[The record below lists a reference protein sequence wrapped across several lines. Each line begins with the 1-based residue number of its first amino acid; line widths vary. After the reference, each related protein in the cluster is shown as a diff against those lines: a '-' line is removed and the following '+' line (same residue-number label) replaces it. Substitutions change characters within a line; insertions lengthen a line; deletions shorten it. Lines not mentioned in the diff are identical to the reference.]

1 MAPGSSDDLYRTL
14 FINGTTIS
22 LLIDPE
28 SGAIIDA
35 NKRACTYYGYSYE
48 ELTSKTIHEINTLT
62 PEGVRREMDAAARE
76 LRNHFVFPHRNKRG
90 EVRHVEVYSS
100 PVTIDGRTR
109 LHSIIFDIE
118 EKVRIEKALEQER
131 HQMLSILESMP
142 ISIYVADVNT
152 HEVLYANS
160 AMERLYGATITGSA
174 CFRAIHGRD
183 TPCPFCTN
191 PKLSADGEPYYWE
204 YRSPLLERDFSVVD
218 RLIDWPD
225 GRTVRFEAAVDITER
240 KRIEEELRR
249 LNATKDKLFS
259 IIAHDLKNPFLNI
272 VSLLQVLEGDIG
284 FLSADQLADALGVL
298 RASTQSAY
306 TLTENL
312 LDWSRHQ
319 LGHIEFKPA
328 PFHPDRLVSTVFDL
342 FEKPSAKKSIAL
354 KNEIAADTIAYGDPE
369 MVATILRNLI
379 SNAIKFTEDGGTVT
393 TRAVTHP
400 TMLRIEVHDTG
411 IGMTHD
417 TAAALFDAASHLHT
431 RGTHNERG
439 SGLGLLVCSEF
450 VECHGGSIDVES
462 SLGSGSVFGFT
473 LPAYPLDG

>member
-1 MAPGSSDDLYRTL
+1 MESDGSDDLYRTL
-14 FINGTTIS
+14 FVNGTTIS

-28 SGAIIDA
+28 TGVIIDA
-35 NKRACTYYGYSYE
+35 NTRACAYYEYSYE
-48 ELTSKTIHEINTLT
+48 EITSKTIHDINTLT
-62 PEGVRREMDAAARE
+62 QEGVRREMDAAARE
-76 LRNHFVFPHRNKRG
+76 LRNHFVFPHKKKSG

-131 HQMLSILESMP
+131 RQMLSILENIP
-142 ISIYVADVNT
+142 ISIYVADVDT
-152 HEVLYANS
+152 YEVLYANS
-160 AMERLYGATITGSA
+160 AMQRLYGTTIVGNA

-183 TPCPFCTN
+183 APCPFCTN
-191 PKLSADGEPYYWE
+191 PMLIADGEPYHWE
-204 YRSPLLERDFSVVD
+204 YRSPVLERDFSVVD

-240 KRIEEELRR
+240 KRTEEELRR

-284 FLSADQLADALGVL
+284 YLSIDQLADALGVL
-298 RASTQSAY
+298 RSSTQSAY
-306 TLTENL
+306 ALTENL

-319 LGHIEFKPA
+319 LGYIEFKPT
-328 PFHPDRLVSTVFDL
+328 PIRLNELVSTVFDL
-342 FEKPSAKKSIAL
+342 FEKPSARKSIAL
-354 KNEIAADTIAYGDPE
+354 KNDIADETFAYGDPD

-379 SNAIKFTEDGGTVT
+379 SNAIKFTEDGGTIT
-393 TRAVTHP
+393 TRLTTRSAMH
-400 TMLRIEVHDTG
+400 RIEVHDTG

-417 TAAALFDAASHLHT
+417 TAASLFDPSSHVRT
-431 RGTHNERG
+431 RGTRNERG
-439 SGLGLLVCSEF
+439 SGLGLLICSEF
-450 VECHGGSIDVES
+450 IERHGGSIDVKS

-473 LPAYPLDG
+473 LPIYST